1 LKRSSRWMS
10 IVLTIC
16 LAAWLIVPEVA
27 AKEPNDRKQTKNAEG
42 LQAKQQWVKQLLT
55 KELKQQPRIKSSHAS
70 SNGDQTMTEMLY
82 SGSIDNY
89 TIKNYFFSTTGGK
102 VRIANLI
109 WGDDASSC
117 FVINA
122 AETDAYRDGEVLPAG
137 DYYFSIFGFADGGES
152 IPYGYKISG
161 IPIMQASTELPHYVI
176 KQPAKHE
183 VNLPKNTSSLQVELS
198 NWDALSFYGRDE
210 VSHEVARGEN
220 CSFQIEGDFSVG
232 LNFLIFKGMH
242 ENGNQLWSIYYI
254 VRPNKRLSGAD
265 RYEVAVNVYRELYP
279 LLDPMKIVLA
289 NGNAFADALVGG
301 YLAYGIGIDPLLLTT
316 PNQLPP
322 VVKSVIQENPPQ
334 EVTIIGGIDSVSAHV
349 ETELKELG
357 VKEINRITG
366 ADRYEISAKVA
377 DLSPTAGGGQDTALI
392 VSGEDA
398 AFGDALAVS
407 SQAAGKQLP
416 ILLVQSNHLPE
427 SIQNYLKK
435 HREIKHFLIVGGTD
449 HVSDAVKSSLQS
461 LRPRGKINRIAGA
474 NPFEIAVNV
483 AKYFEEEW
491 YDSYYFGSICFA
503 NGLDFPDA
511 LSTVPLAAS
520 MGGAPILLVQPDQ
533 VDTVVQDYLASMQGQ
548 FRFMYLS
555 GGTGAVSEM
564 VEQQLLDYIV
574 E

>member
-1 LKRSSRWMS
+1 MDAKFLF
-10 IVLTIC
+10 
-16 LAAWLIVPEVA
+16 LINVA
-27 AKEPNDRKQTKNAEG
+27 TTEAY
-42 LQAKQQWVKQLLT
+42 
-55 KELKQQPRIKSSHAS
+55 
-70 SNGDQTMTEMLY
+70 GD
-82 SGSIDNY
+82 
-89 TIKNYFFSTTGGK
+89 
-102 VRIANLI
+102 
-109 WGDDASSC
+109 GD
-117 FVINA
+117 
-122 AETDAYRDGEVLPAG
+122 VLPAG
-137 DYYFSIFGFADGGES
+137 DYYFSIFGFAEGEQS

-161 IPIMQASTELPHYVI
+161 IPITQAATELPHYVI

-232 LNFLIFKGMH
+232 LNFLAFKGTH
-242 ENGNQLWSIYYI
+242 KNGNQLWSIYHI
-254 VRPNKRLSGAD
+254 LRHNKRLNGAD
-265 RYEVAVNVYRELYP
+265 RYEVAVQVYKELYP
-279 LLDPMKIVLA
+279 PLLAPTKIVLA
-289 NGNAFADALVGG
+289 NGNSFADALVGG

-322 VVKSVIQENPPQ
+322 AVKSVIQEKPPQ
-334 EVTIIGGIDSVSAHV
+334 KVTIIGGTDSVSAHV

-357 VKEINRITG
+357 VQEINRITG

-377 DLSPTAGGGQDTALI
+377 DLSPTIDRGQDTAVI

-398 AFGDALAVS
+398 AFGDALAIS
-407 SQAAGKQLP
+407 SQAAGNQLP
-416 ILLVQSNHLPE
+416 ILLVSSDHLPE

-435 HREIKHFLIVGGTD
+435 HREIKHFLIVGETD
-449 HVSDAVKSSLQS
+449 HVSDAVKASLQS

-491 YDSYYFGSICFA
+491 RESYYFGSICFA

-548 FRFMYLS
+548 FQFMHLS
-555 GGTGAVSEM
+555 GGTDAVSER
-564 VEQQLLDYIV
+564 VEQQLLDYLV